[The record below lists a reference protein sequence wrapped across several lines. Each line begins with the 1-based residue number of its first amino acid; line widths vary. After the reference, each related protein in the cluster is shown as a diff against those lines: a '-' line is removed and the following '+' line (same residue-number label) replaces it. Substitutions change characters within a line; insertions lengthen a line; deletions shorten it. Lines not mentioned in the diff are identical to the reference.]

1 MIGAMREVAAVAN
14 AEGVPLSE
22 KDVAAWVDI
31 IDHLPSD
38 GETSMRQDGKNHRKS
53 EVELF
58 AGTIR
63 RLAAKHGIPVPVN
76 DWLYQQIQE
85 MERNY

>member
-1 MIGAMREVAAVAN
+1 
-14 AEGVPLSE
+14 
-22 KDVAAWVDI
+22 
-31 IDHLPSD
+31 
-38 GETSMRQDGKNHRKS
+38 MRQDGKNHRKS

-63 RLAAKHGIPVPVN
+63 RLAAKHGISVPVN
-76 DWLYQQIQE
+76 DRLYQQIQE